1 MTFVLITNIIFRPI
15 EKINS
20 IIESYPK
27 GHAGF
32 KRFLA
37 LLDTEPDIVDRP
49 DAKPLEAA
57 KGNIEYRGVR
67 FSYDE
72 ERPVLDGIDLS
83 IQAGETIAFVGPS
96 GAGKTTLCSLLLRF
110 YEVQG
115 GSITVDGEDIRDFTL
130 ATLRSRPSNRV
141 GSIHLRS
148 TGWFGYDRWQHG
160 VKLSGGQSNGY
171 RLPACS

>member
-37 LLDTEPDIVDRP
+37 LLDTEPVIVDRP

-67 FSYDE
+67 FSFDD
-72 ERPVLDGIDLS
+72 ERPVLDGIDMCIL
-83 IQAGETIAFVGPS
+83 AGEPIEFVGHY
-96 GAGKTTLCSLLLRF
+96 GAGRTTLSSLRLRF
-110 YEVQG
+110 FAVQG
-115 GSITVDGEDIRDFTL
+115 
-130 ATLRSRPSNRV
+130 
-141 GSIHLRS
+141 
-148 TGWFGYDRWQHG
+148 
-160 VKLSGGQSNGY
+160 
-171 RLPACS
+171 C